1 MHSRVKKTIQDIQ
14 NLKIQGARNVAKAA
28 ILALRWQIQHSRARS
43 LNALYNELLDAG
55 TALAGARPTEPM
67 LRNIIEDATRYAFL
81 VLKKQ
86 ARNIR
91 DARRLMLQKEDELLQ
106 QMDRDVGQLAK
117 HGAALI
123 PDDSLVLTH
132 CHSSSVTAILRKAR
146 AQGKT
151 FEVAVCETRPLY
163 QGRITARE
171 LAQHKIKVTL
181 VVDGAMNLMM
191 KKADIVLVGADSVTS
206 RGDLINKVGTSTLAH
221 IARLH
226 DVSFYSAA
234 ELYKYSPLT
243 FFGQRERIE
252 ERDPKEIW
260 DRPPRGV
267 KIHNPAFDV
276 TAARYINGYIT
287 EEGIVPPQSL
297 FAVASQKLKI
307 KI

>member
-1 MHSRVKKTIQDIQ
+1 M
-14 NLKIQGARNVAKAA
+14 
-28 ILALRWQIQHSRARS
+28 
-43 LNALYNELLDAG
+43 
-55 TALAGARPTEPM
+55 
-67 LRNIIEDATRYAFL
+67 
-81 VLKKQ
+81 
-86 ARNIR
+86 
-91 DARRLMLQKEDELLQ
+91 
-106 QMDRDVGQLAK
+106 
-117 HGAALI
+117 
-123 PDDSLVLTH
+123 
-132 CHSSSVTAILRKAR
+132 
-146 AQGKT
+146 
-151 FEVAVCETRPLY
+151 
-163 QGRITARE
+163 
-171 LAQHKIKVTL
+171 
-181 VVDGAMNLMM
+181 
-191 KKADIVLVGADSVTS
+191 LVGADSVTS